1 MPITATRPVAGVAET
16 LLCELSADAGP
27 SDETTRRFL
36 LKNATGTAS
45 VFLGPQGV
53 TTATGFEWTTT
64 AGPIEVEIEPGEKL
78 YGIVAATPQTLH
90 VLGQGR

>member
-27 SDETTRRFL
+27 SDDTTRRFL
-36 LKNATGTAS
+36 LRNATGTAS
-45 VFLGPQGV
+45 VFLGPAGV
-53 TTATGFEWTTT
+53 TAANGFEW
-64 AGPIEVEIEPGEKL
+64 AVADGPIEVELEPGEKL
-78 YGIVAATPQTLH
+78 YGIVAAAAQTLH